1 MEFEILDVNVAGKT
15 NIRVVGVGGAGGNA
29 VQHMIRR
36 GVQGVEF
43 ICMNTDAGALKR
55 SKAEVN
61 MQLGESGLGAGARP
75 EVGALSAQEA
85 RTRIADCLQGAH
97 MVFITAGMGGG
108 TGTGAAPVVAQIA
121 KEMGILTVGV
131 VSKPFDFEGA
141 KRSKVAEEGARELE
155 QHVDSL
161 IVVLNEKLFE
171 VMGEDAEMHTAFST
185 ADDVLH
191 NAVAGIAE
199 IINEHGLI
207 NVDFEDVK
215 TVMSEQG
222 KAMMGTATVS
232 GVDRARLAAE
242 AAVASPLLEGVDLS
256 GARGVLVNITASR
269 SLKLSETREVMAAIR
284 GYAAEDATIIFGTVY
299 DESLA
304 DAIRVTVVATGL
316 NGGKQ
321 SQSGQ
326 VEVVWREQATGTY
339 GQMPTMADLSVFQPT
354 SPITTAAMHKVTSG
368 YATSIPTMGQTSLES
383 SVADTDASIPSVFR
397 QSPNRVAPTSLGASS
412 SPQARTML
420 EKGTEFYDIPAFLR
434 KQAD

>member
-1 MEFEILDVNVAGKT
+1 MDFEIVDETVAGKT

-43 ICMNTDAGALKR
+43 ICMNTDAGALQR

-61 MQLGESGLGAGARP
+61 LQLGATGLGAGAKP
-75 EVGALSAQEA
+75 EVGQTSAQEA
-85 RTRIADCLQGAH
+85 KARIADALQGAH

-141 KRSKVAEEGARELE
+141 KRSKVAEDGAHELE

-171 VMGEDAEMHTAFST
+171 VMGEDAEMHTAFSA

-242 AAVASPLLEGVDLS
+242 AAVASPL
-256 GARGVLVNITASR
+256 
-269 SLKLSETREVMAAIR
+269 
-284 GYAAEDATIIFGTVY
+284 
-299 DESLA
+299 
-304 DAIRVTVVATGL
+304 
-316 NGGKQ
+316 
-321 SQSGQ
+321 
-326 VEVVWREQATGTY
+326 
-339 GQMPTMADLSVFQPT
+339 
-354 SPITTAAMHKVTSG
+354 
-368 YATSIPTMGQTSLES
+368 
-383 SVADTDASIPSVFR
+383 
-397 QSPNRVAPTSLGASS
+397 
-412 SPQARTML
+412 
-420 EKGTEFYDIPAFLR
+420 
-434 KQAD
+434 